1 MVTTGELTVLRHL
14 NRRPSPLP
22 GFFVIFLV
30 LTGTLLWGCR
40 GLPVNRYYMLTVT
53 ELEDRIAYKTE
64 ELKRLERE
72 QEENI
77 HQRGKADPSIEAR
90 IRSVEDEISVLARW
104 RVRLIHLETSG
115 RYSGP
120 R

>member
-1 MVTTGELTVLRHL
+1 MVTSSKLTVSRYVS
-14 NRRPSPLP
+14 RRPSPLP

-30 LTGTLLWGCR
+30 LTGTVLWGCS
-40 GLPVNRYYMLTVT
+40 GLPVNRYHMLTLS
-53 ELEDRIAYKTE
+53 ELEDQIAYEKE
-64 ELKRLERE
+64 KVKSLERE

-77 HQRGKADPSIEAR
+77 DQKGKADPSIEAR
-90 IRSVEDEISVLARW
+90 IHSVESEISVLARW
-104 RVRLIHLETSG
+104 RLRLIHLETSG